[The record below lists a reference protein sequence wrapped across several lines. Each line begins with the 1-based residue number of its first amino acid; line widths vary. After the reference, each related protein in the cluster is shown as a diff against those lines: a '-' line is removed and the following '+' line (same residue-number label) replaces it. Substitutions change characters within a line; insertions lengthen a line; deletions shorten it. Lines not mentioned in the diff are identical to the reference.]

1 MAQYLTGL
9 PLLWESCG
17 GMSWCVPTGTC
28 NRDVQ
33 RSDYDGLDFEN
44 IIYVGYRCERHFMKT
59 AIVTGG
65 NTGMGEAIARTLLEA
80 NYRVVSLALD
90 LPGFEHQNLIGM
102 QFDLSREDDIEKAAQ
117 AITAYEP
124 TVFIHN
130 AGAIRSAILEE
141 VTFDDLNFLVNLH
154 LGAAIFL
161 TKACLPYMKQEK
173 SGRIVFISSRAA
185 VGLATRTVYTATKAA
200 QIGMVRTWA
209 LELGP
214 YGITVNAIAPGPVP
228 TTMFRDVIDEGGEV
242 EKNLIESLPMRRLGK
257 AEDIARAVKY
267 FVEPDNDFVTG
278 QTLFVCGGASVG
290 YLQL

>member
-1 MAQYLTGL
+1 
-9 PLLWESCG
+9 
-17 GMSWCVPTGTC
+17 
-28 NRDVQ
+28 
-33 RSDYDGLDFEN
+33 
-44 IIYVGYRCERHFMKT
+44 MKT

-65 NTGMGEAIARTLLEA
+65 NTGMGEAIARTLLDA
-80 NYRVVSLALD
+80 DYRVVSLALD
-90 LPGFEHQNLIGM
+90 LPEFEHRNLIGM
-102 QFDLSREDDIEKAAQ
+102 QFDLSRQDDIVKAAH
-117 AITAYEP
+117 AIETYEP

-154 LGAAIFL
+154 MGAAIFL
-161 TKACLPYMKQEK
+161 AKACLPHMKREK
-173 SGRIVFISSRAA
+173 SGRIVLISSRAA

-228 TTMFRDVIDEGGEV
+228 TTMFRDVIKEGSEV
-242 EKNLIESLPMRRLGK
+242 ENNLIASLPMRRIGRT
-257 AEDIARAVKY
+257 EDIARAVKY

-278 QTLFVCGGASVG
+278 QTLFICGGASVG
-290 YLQL
+290 YLKI

>member
-1 MAQYLTGL
+1 
-9 PLLWESCG
+9 
-17 GMSWCVPTGTC
+17 
-28 NRDVQ
+28 
-33 RSDYDGLDFEN
+33 
-44 IIYVGYRCERHFMKT
+44 MKT

-65 NTGMGEAIARTLLEA
+65 NTGMGEAISRTLLEA
-80 NYRVVSLALD
+80 HYRVVSLALD
-90 LPGFEHQNLIGM
+90 LPEFEHQNLVGM
-102 QFDLSREDDIEKAAQ
+102 QFDLSRQDDIEKAAH
-117 AITAYEP
+117 AIEACEP
-124 TVFIHN
+124 TIFIHN

-161 TKACLPYMKQEK
+161 AKACLPFMKREK
-173 SGRIVFISSRAA
+173 SGRIVLISSRAA

-209 LELGP
+209 LELGS

-228 TTMFRDVIDEGGEV
+228 TTMFRDVIKEGSEA
-242 EKNLIESLPMRRLGK
+242 ENNLIASLPMRRIGK
-257 AEDIARAVKY
+257 TEDIARAVKY

-290 YLQL
+290 YLKI